1 MFEILEEDALDV
13 LETVKDKDLDFS
25 FSIDNLD
32 LDNFSLS
39 ITEIY

>member
-25 FSIDNLD
+25 FGIDNLD
-32 LDNFSLS
+32 LDNFSLNVA
-39 ITEIY
+39 EIY